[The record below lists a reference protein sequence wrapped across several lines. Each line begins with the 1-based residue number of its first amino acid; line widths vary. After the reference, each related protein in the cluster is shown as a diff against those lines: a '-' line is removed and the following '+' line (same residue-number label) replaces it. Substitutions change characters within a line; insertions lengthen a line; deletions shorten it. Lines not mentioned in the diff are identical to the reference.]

1 MAVDFV
7 IEIAVGEEKSLVVVE
22 EVGYSAV
29 VAVAAVA
36 AVD

>member
-1 MAVDFV
+1 MTVDLV

-29 VAVAAVA
+29 VAVAAVG
-36 AVD
+36 